1 MSERIRKVNELIK
14 HEVADALKR
23 EGVSGFVT
31 VKAVETSRDMKHADV
46 WISVIGENEDESLSE
61 IEGKRRE
68 VQRAVSAKLT
78 SKHVPAIRFRLDHS
92 GAYAQKIEELLKN
105 GDTKNQS

>member
-23 EGVSGFVT
+23 EGVSAFVT

-46 WISVIGENEDESLSE
+46 WVSVIGEDEEEIMQE
-61 IEGKRRE
+61 IEEKRRE
-68 VQRAVSAKLT
+68 VQQAVSVKLT
-78 SKHVPAIRFRLDHS
+78 SRNVPVITFRMDRS

-105 GDTKNQS
+105 GNTKS